1 MILPCNASVGL
12 SARLPLLE
20 GIDRPRV
27 SNSGLQRGSTCARLD
42 RSGTL
47 GFRASRRLRDPC
59 RSPPSPAWAARITQ
73 HAMTGPTIRIR
84 SPARSPH
91 GLPRAM
97 PEPPRQ
103 AFDVETAP
111 LVPRRP
117 DAPKPLPDPDWAF
130 ASLLFLFPA
139 LGGFLFGYDIGASSG
154 AIVSMTSPTLS
165 GTDWYALSPLLTGLV
180 VSSSL
185 GGALLGSAAAFVVGD
200 RLGRRGELLLAAGLY
215 AGGAAGGALAPSL
228 GAVLAARALFGLGI
242 GFAMHAAPAYIAETS
257 PARARG
263 LFISL
268 KEAVVVLGILAGY
281 AASYAWVD
289 ASGGWRWM
297 LGAATAPAAALA
309 AGMAWLP
316 ESPRWLLLSG
326 AGRGAA
332 AAALHRT
339 QGRNASAASVA
350 AELAGMQA
358 ATEAESPR
366 AGADPLGLRELARP
380 RYRRPLAIG
389 AGLMLFQQVTG
400 QPSVL
405 YYAASIFQAAGF
417 QSSGQATG
425 VSLGLGLFKLVMT
438 GVAVATVDRLGRR
451 PLLLWG
457 VSGLVGALL
466 CLALASGG
474 ALPIDPGLV
483 AWTNLA
489 ALLVYV
495 GCYQVSFGPISW
507 LIVSEIFPLKVR
519 GQAMALA
526 TLTNFSSNFAVSLAL
541 PSVRESIGPSA
552 TYLVFAVVGVA
563 SLVTIYN
570 IVPETKG
577 KTLEEIEALWMEPD
591 VQRPL

>member
-20 GIDRPRV
+20 GIHRPRI
-27 SNSGLQRGSTCARLD
+27 SNSGLQRGFTCARLD

-97 PEPPRQ
+97 PEKPSFAALQPPRQ

-165 GTDWYALSPLLTGLV
+165 
-180 VSSSL
+180 
-185 GGALLGSAAAFVVGD
+185 
-200 RLGRRGELLLAAGLY
+200 RRGELLLAAGLY

-350 AELAGMQA
+350 VELAGMQA